1 MPCVPSPT
9 STPGSPWHQKIRNS
23 PIDKKSA
30 SFIFNHLERAPL
42 ASLEPAGII
51 MVRDEMSSQ
60 AQIDANRRNAQK
72 STGPTTPEGRDAVR
86 HNALKHGLTS
96 EVLIPMD
103 EKQPDF
109 DLLCDAFITE
119 YQPVGPTEGSL
130 LENLIAAKWRLGR
143 ARKEETGFF
152 VKRAIELEHDSQQY
166 REMAANARLAMIVDL
181 DSAGSNTL
189 AKISRYE
196 ARLERSFYKALSE
209 LRRTQSQRE
218 PLETPAAKQ
227 TQSEERPPEPAPP
240 PVASEPAPQP
250 QPSEI
255 RHPTSE
261 ILQSHSGSVTT
272 LDSSTDRTTYS
283 FRNCRP
289 ISSPSFSGF
298 SSSSCSTS
306 TLKNR
311 CVRTILNCTND
322 LQNLRNPAA
331 PPLLSRRTRRNLFAM
346 LRAGA

>member
-1 MPCVPSPT
+1 M
-9 STPGSPWHQKIRNS
+9 
-23 PIDKKSA
+23 
-30 SFIFNHLERAPL
+30 
-42 ASLEPAGII
+42 I

-72 STGPTTPEGRDAVR
+72 STGPTTPEGRAVVR

-103 EKQPDF
+103 EQRPAF
-109 DLLCDAFITE
+109 DLLCDAFVTE
-119 YQPVGPTEGSL
+119 YQPVGPTEESL
-130 LENLIAAKWRLGR
+130 LENLVAAKWRLGR

-152 VKRAIELEHDSQQY
+152 VKHAIELEHDSQQY
-166 REMAANARLAMIVDL
+166 RELAANSRLAMIVDL
-181 DSAGSNTL
+181 DSAGPNTL
-189 AKISRYE
+189 SKISRYE

-209 LRRTQSQRE
+209 FRRAQSQRE
-218 PLETPAAKQ
+218 PLEPAVAKR
-227 TQSEERPPEPAPP
+227 TQSEDHSPEPAPP
-240 PVASEPAPQP
+240 PIATEPAPQP

-255 RHPTSE
+255 P
-261 ILQSHSGSVTT
+261 QSHSGSVNT

-289 ISSPSFSGF
+289 ISSPIFSGF

-306 TLKNR
+306 TLKNK

-322 LQNLRNPAA
+322 LQNLRNPPSA
-331 PPLLSRRTRRNLFAM
+331 PLLSRRTRRNLLAV
-346 LRAGA
+346 LRPGA